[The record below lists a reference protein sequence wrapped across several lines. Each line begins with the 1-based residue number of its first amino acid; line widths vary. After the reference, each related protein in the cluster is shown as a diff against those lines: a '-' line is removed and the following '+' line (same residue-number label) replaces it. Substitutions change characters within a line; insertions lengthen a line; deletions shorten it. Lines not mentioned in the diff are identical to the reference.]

1 MMKQMIKY
9 VLSALAIFMLS
20 ACVVNGGRRELQSA
34 HKITPKYESGAIFKT
49 GLNERPLYEARR
61 PRNIGDGLMMT
72 VTDIAMAENKSAT
85 KDKADNAAK
94 RNKDKSEREKKD
106 SREDR
111 NANENEDKPGFAN
124 IDSSL
129 LLGIVSMTVTEVL
142 DNGNMVVTGGR
153 LVNIDEEDR
162 RFLRVTG
169 VIDPRNVSDNTIS
182 STQVA
187 DAQVLIENVR
197 GDGRTSRSS
206 DGSNAFGNFFQSIQA
221 R

>member
-1 MMKQMIKY
+1 MKQIFNYMVT
-9 VLSALAIFMLS
+9 VLTLVLLS
-20 ACVVNGGRRELQSA
+20 ACVASDRRELQSA
-34 HKITPKYESGAIFKT
+34 HKVTPTYESGAIFKT

-61 PRNIGDGLMMT
+61 PRNIGDGLMMS
-72 VTDIAMAENKSAT
+72 VTDIAMMENKSA
-85 KDKADNAAK
+85 AK
-94 RNKDKSEREKKD
+94 NKTNSAVKSNKDITEREKEERQ
-106 SREDR
+106 SDR
-111 NANENEDKPGFAN
+111 NLNEDEDKPGFAN

-182 STQVA
+182 STLVA
-187 DAQVLIENVR
+187 DARVLVENVR

-206 DGSNAFGNFFQSIQA
+206 DGSNVFGNFFQSIQA